1 LQQAWQLAL
10 LDDLYRRTVSKCY
23 KAFKEVA
30 QTPAAGRI
38 KLNSSSATHG
48 DIMEKTKRKAKR
60 ILKLDRLGLRIAH
73 AQKYFAKHR
82 KERAER
88 AFERS
93 LLQTT

>member
-1 LQQAWQLAL
+1 
-10 LDDLYRRTVSKCY
+10 
-23 KAFKEVA
+23 
-30 QTPAAGRI
+30 
-38 KLNSSSATHG
+38 
-48 DIMEKTKRKAKR
+48 MEKTKRKAKR

-88 AFERS
+88 AFQRS